1 MFMLCPKRF
10 GSEQSKIGSNPS
22 WSNIFMNLRFHEIFS
37 KFIILIYSW
46 LKCYK
51 ISREITAEYK
61 FKCDS
66 LNGLHPFLTRDH
78 PYTTSAIFPDFWHPT
93 PPCRFFSTIYRQFWP
108 IIDPSPPPNCR
119 LRLWRDPY
127 SRVFMD
133 RELSLAKLLTPPSRW
148 AKWFWHLLGSH

>member
-108 IIDPSPPPNCR
+108 IIDPSQ
-119 LRLWRDPY
+119 L
-127 SRVFMD
+127 STSFMEGPLCTRIYGQGAFTSKTFD
-133 RELSLAKLLTPPSRW
+133 TPI
-148 AKWFWHLLGSH
+148 KMG

>member
-66 LNGLHPFLTRDH
+66 INGLHPFLTRDH

-108 IIDPSPPPNCR
+108 IIDPSPPLPIV
-119 LRLWRDPY
+119 DVVY
-127 SRVFMD
+127 GG
-133 RELSLAKLLTPPSRW
+133 TPMRIYGQGAFTSKTFDTPI
-148 AKWFWHLLGSH
+148 KMG